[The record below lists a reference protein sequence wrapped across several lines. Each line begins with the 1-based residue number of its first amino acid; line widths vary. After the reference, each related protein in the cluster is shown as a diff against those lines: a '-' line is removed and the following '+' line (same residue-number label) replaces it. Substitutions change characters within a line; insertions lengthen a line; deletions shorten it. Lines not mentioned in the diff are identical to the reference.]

1 MAVVDIGKDRARL
14 VEAIGASP
22 MPEAL
27 ETAIRHGYRLLEERT
42 GRAGVPVAVRSSG
55 EAEDLADASFAGQ
68 YDTYLWIVGA
78 DAVLRQVRACWASM
92 FGDTALTY
100 RAGGDDAAAAG
111 GGICVGIQQMV
122 EARAAGVMFTLDPLN
137 GDRSKIVME
146 ACWGLGE
153 GVVKG
158 DVTPSRFTIDKV
170 TLEIVKRD
178 VVSSVG
184 GVPLRSRL
192 GRGQADA
199 DCARADTRGLHRR
212 RRGAGAR
219 ETRETD
225 RGTARYGAGYRMGDR
240 RRRRRAHPPGPARNG
255 VEPTRE
261 RGPRLRE
268 QDRRRT
274 RARTALG
281 RPGGSGRPRTPKPV
295 KSADFAYH
303 RPGDIADAVRYLQDY
318 DGGARVLA
326 GGQSLVPMMNMRL
339 WRPEALIDINALT
352 GLAELTVEGDE
363 TRIGALVRYTTLEFS
378 PVVAERLPL
387 LRAMVAFVGD
397 RQVRNRGTIGG
408 SLVQG
413 DPTGEMPLGCLVLDA
428 SVSVLGPS
436 GARSIAMADLYEG
449 AYAATLA
456 PDELLT
462 EIRFP
467 RHPPHF
473 AFREFCRR
481 HNDFCVLSV
490 AATGRVSD
498 GGRWSGLRIGLGG
511 VNDTPVL
518 ADASMA
524 LLEGS
529 RLDDADIAAAGE
541 AARGA
546 IDPPDDIRGSAEYR
560 AHLVPL
566 YVARVLRD
574 LRTSALG

>member
-1 MAVVDIGKDRARL
+1 M
-14 VEAIGASP
+14 
-22 MPEAL
+22 
-27 ETAIRHGYRLLEERT
+27 
-42 GRAGVPVAVRSSG
+42 
-55 EAEDLADASFAGQ
+55 
-68 YDTYLWIVGA
+68 
-78 DAVLRQVRACWASM
+78 
-92 FGDTALTY
+92 
-100 RAGGDDAAAAG
+100 
-111 GGICVGIQQMV
+111 
-122 EARAAGVMFTLDPLN
+122 
-137 GDRSKIVME
+137 
-146 ACWGLGE
+146 
-153 GVVKG
+153 
-158 DVTPSRFTIDKV
+158 
-170 TLEIVKRD
+170 
-178 VVSSVG
+178 
-184 GVPLRSRL
+184 
-192 GRGQADA
+192 
-199 DCARADTRGLHRR
+199 
-212 RRGAGAR
+212 
-219 ETRETD
+219 
-225 RGTARYGAGYRMGDR
+225 
-240 RRRRRAHPPGPARNG
+240 
-255 VEPTRE
+255 
-261 RGPRLRE
+261 
-268 QDRRRT
+268 
-274 RARTALG
+274 
-281 RPGGSGRPRTPKPV
+281 

-303 RPGDIADAVRYLQDY
+303 RPSDIADAVRYLQDY

-352 GLAELTVEGDE
+352 GLAGVTVHGDE

-378 PVVAERLPL
+378 PIVTERLPL

-436 GARSIAMADLYEG
+436 GTRSIAMADLYEG

-490 AATGRVSD
+490 AAAGRVSNV
-498 GGRWSGLRIGLGG
+498 GRWSGLRIGLGG
-511 VNDTPVL
+511 VNDTSVL

-546 IDPPDDIRGSAEYR
+546 IDPPDDIRGSAKYR

-574 LRTSALG
+574 LRTSARG